1 MKTKLS
7 IFWFRRDLRLED
19 NAGFCQAMASGFPVL
34 PIFIFDTAILDAL
47 ENKSDKRVDYIH
59 QALSA
64 INLALKNYHSC
75 NGSPAIFS
83 IASKSVASRSAI
95 GLPK

>member
-19 NAGFCQAMASGFPVL
+19 NAGLCQALAAEFPVL

-47 ENKSDKRVDYIH
+47 ANKSDRRVDYIH

-64 INLALKNYHSC
+64 INLTLKNYHSKL
-75 NGSPAIFS
+75 NAF
-83 IASKSVASRSAI
+83 
-95 GLPK
+95 